1 MEIIHFESVC
11 MDRDERNGLEEGF
24 PLVAIKIHEITF
36 LSLNIL
42 QTFCILRLSE
52 SIRDFA
58 PRLQLNKKTAR

>member
-1 MEIIHFESVC
+1 MEIIHFESVGWK
-11 MDRDERNGLEEGF
+11 DQENGEKNGLEEGF

-42 QTFCILRLSE
+42 QTFCILRLSQ

-58 PRLQLNKKTAR
+58 PRLQL